1 MTEYYLATVAPIIRR
16 IRIPLSR
23 DQVLLLLIAVNNLFL
38 GVETYLAHSISG
50 TIVPEEWIPILYG
63 PVAGLILIIIGLIAT
78 RNRMTANILGTIIF
92 SFNIAVGVLGSFYH
106 LSRAILMNAEAG
118 QQVSVPLLVFA
129 PPVMGPITFALLGIL
144 GISAAWQEVPVGSG
158 SLVLWFG
165 RKLNMP
171 LSKTRAY
178 FLLTGIGVLITVI
191 SSIIDHSHS
200 GFSNPWTWIPT
211 IFGVFAIAV
220 SLYLGFLEKPER
232 PDLTV
237 YMITMLVMMGVGLLG
252 SLLHISQNLVA
263 EGVIVGE
270 RFIRGAPI
278 FAPMLFAD
286 MGMLG
291 LIVLLDPGE

>member
-1 MTEYYLATVAPIIRR
+1 MTEYHLATVAPIIRR
-16 IRIPLSR
+16 IRIPLFR
-23 DQVLLLLIAVNNLFL
+23 DQALLLLIALNNLFL

-50 TIVPEEWIPILYG
+50 TIVPEEWTPILYG

-78 RNRMTANILGTIIF
+78 RKRMAANILGTIVF
-92 SFNIAVGVLGSFYH
+92 TFNIAVGVLGSFYH
-106 LSRAILMNAEAG
+106 LSRAILMSAEAG

-129 PPVMGPITFALLGIL
+129 PPVLGPITFALLGVL
-144 GISAAWQEVPVGSG
+144 GISAAWQEVPAGSG

-171 LSKTRAY
+171 FSKTRAY

-211 IFGVFAIAV
+211 IFGVFATAV
-220 SLYLGFLEKPER
+220 AIYLGFLDKPEKN
-232 PDLTV
+232 DLMV
-237 YMITMLVMMGVGLLG
+237 YTITMLVMMGVGLLG

-263 EGVIVGE
+263 EGAIVGE